1 MRKHSRRSKKAFT
14 LVEVIVGSAISF
26 IVLTSALTLFIAC
39 VAAWGRGE
47 TMMDGENDTRQA
59 IRQISDELRQAMWVS
74 IDGDG
79 MGITYRLPQ
88 KDAITGDYSVPVVWD
103 GVDRRIYKDGT
114 DLILVGSGGIKRTIA
129 RNVLAVD
136 PFMLGTH
143 QYQKKR
149 IKGSVPE
156 VAPSYKIF
164 TTNTAGIISVVTVKI
179 VTGKQGGATDEWQ
192 RTRKRERVVLRNVP
206 ELIK

>member
-1 MRKHSRRSKKAFT
+1 M
-14 LVEVIVGSAISF
+14 EVIVGSAISF

-59 IRQISDELRQAMWVS
+59 IRTISDELRQAMWVS
-74 IDGDG
+74 LDGDG
-79 MGITYRLPQ
+79 MGITYRLPD
-88 KDAITGDYSVPVVWD
+88 KDSGTGDYKVPVVWD
-103 GVDRRIYKDGT
+103 GVDRRIFKDG
-114 DLILVGSGGIKRTIA
+114 DKLILQGAGGVKRTIA

-136 PFMLGTH
+136 PFMLSTH
-143 QYQKKR
+143 HNLKKR
-149 IKGSVPE
+149 KLGSVTE
-156 VAPSYKIF
+156 AAPSYKIF
-164 TTNTAGIISVVTVKI
+164 TTNTTGIVSEVTVKV

-192 RTRKRERVVLRNVP
+192 RTRKREKIVLRNVP